1 MTTRSQRARIGLFT
15 ILAGALLA
23 IVLFVFGGLRL
34 WGGRDHYT
42 VTFDGSVMGL
52 QKGAQVY
59 LNGIRVGSVENIELA
74 PQDLDKVHVEIA
86 IKDGTPIHTDTRAM
100 LQMAGITG
108 LKVIDLRKGSLAA
121 PVLPPGSMI
130 AQGETTLDKLE
141 KQAADLVDQ
150 STQLMGRASKVV
162 DNLIAATDPMSEI
175 AINAKHTSANMAAAS
190 AGLDA
195 TIRENRAGLKQT
207 IASVGES
214 AKSAQAMIDGQIA
227 QILANAG
234 DLVAEM
240 KGVVRDNGGAL
251 RAAVADLRQASRSFK
266 ELSREVRQKP
276 SRLLFSGSQRDR
288 KLP

>member
-15 ILAGALLA
+15 IVAGTLLA

-34 WGGRDHYT
+34 WGGRDNYT

-52 QKGAQVY
+52 QKGAQVF
-59 LNGIRVGSVENIELA
+59 LNGIRVGSVEGIEVA
-74 PQDLDKVHVEIA
+74 PHDLEKVSVEIA
-86 IKDGTPIHTDTRAM
+86 IKGDTPIHTDTRAM

-108 LKVIDLRKGSLAA
+108 LKVIDLRGGSRTS
-121 PVLPPGSMI
+121 PRLPPGSTI
-130 AQGETTLDKLE
+130 SQGETTLDKLE
-141 KQAADLVDQ
+141 KQATTLVDQ
-150 STQLMGRASKVV
+150 STKLMEHATKVV
-162 DNLIAATDPMSEI
+162 DNLVAATDPMSEI
-175 AINAKHTSANMAAAS
+175 SANVKATSANLAGAT

-195 TIRENRAGLKQT
+195 TIRENRMALRQT
-207 IASVGES
+207 ITSVGES
-214 AKSAQAMIDGQIA
+214 AKSAQLMIDGQIA

-240 KGVVRDNGGAL
+240 KGIVRDNGGAL

-266 ELSREVRQKP
+266 ELSRDVRQKP